1 MRAVAALAL
10 VLCTACNHMQAQ
22 YVTTVS
28 SGSTAVVT
36 SNASAVSIQGGP
48 LGVLLLGSMILA
60 ATMDPRLSD
69 SSMNY
74 AMFSDWSAP
83 RTPPEMQPDR
93 SISEQDC
100 TKPVDF
106 SAGNLRCR

>member
-1 MRAVAALAL
+1 MRAVAALLL
-10 VLCTACNHMQAQ
+10 VFATGCNHVQAS
-22 YVTTVS
+22 YVATSSTSGGTVVAS
-28 SGSTAVVT
+28 NGGGVV
-36 SNASAVSIQGGP
+36 IQGGP

-60 ATMDPRLSD
+60 ATMDPRLSE

-100 TKPVDF
+100 TKPIDF
-106 SAGNLRCR
+106 SAGNLRCK

>member
-1 MRAVAALAL
+1 MALI
-10 VLCTACNHMQAQ
+10 LCTACNHMQAQ
-22 YVTTVS
+22 YVTSVSAGSTTVVS
-28 SGSTAVVT
+28 SNSA
-36 SNASAVSIQGGP
+36 AVSIQGGP

-83 RTPPEMQPDR
+83 RTPPEMQADR
-93 SISEQDC
+93 VIHEQDC
-100 TKPVDF
+100 TKPIDF
-106 SAGNLRCR
+106 SAGNLRCK